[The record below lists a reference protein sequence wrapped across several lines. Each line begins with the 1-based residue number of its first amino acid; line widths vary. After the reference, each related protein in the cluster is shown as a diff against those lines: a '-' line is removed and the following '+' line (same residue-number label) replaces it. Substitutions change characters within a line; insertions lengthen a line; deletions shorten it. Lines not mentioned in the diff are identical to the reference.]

1 MKRKD
6 FEIMAPVGSYESL
19 HAAIAA
25 GADAIYFGVEGLN
38 MRARSSVNFTLDD
51 LRRIAGICDAAGVK
65 SYLTVNTI
73 MYDDDVEKCH
83 AIIDAVARSGISAI
97 IASDIAAI
105 LYARSVGVE
114 VHISTQLSISNTEAV
129 RFYAQWADVVVLARE
144 LNLDQ
149 VAAIHRA
156 IVEQDIR
163 GPRGELVRIEMF
175 CHGALCMAVSGK
187 CYLSLHQMNSS
198 ANRGACTQICR
209 RGYEVTDL
217 ETGDRLRIDN
227 KYIMSPKDL
236 KTIHFL
242 NKMADA
248 GVRVF
253 KIEGRARGPEYVRM
267 AVECYNEALNAICD
281 STFSEEKVA
290 GWDERLSRIFN
301 RGFWDGYYLGQRL
314 GEWSSKYGSSAT
326 RVKEY
331 RAKGVRYF
339 PKIGVGEFYMENGE
353 LVVGDEVVVTGPTTG
368 ALIFTVEE
376 IRVGLRP
383 VECARKGESF
393 SIAVPARIRPSDKL
407 YKWTVKNPDST
418 LNQNT
423 TT

>member
-1 MKRKD
+1 MG
-6 FEIMAPVGSYESL
+6 EA
-19 HAAIAA
+19 
-25 GADAIYFGVEGLN
+25 
-38 MRARSSVNFTLDD
+38 
-51 LRRIAGICDAAGVK
+51 
-65 SYLTVNTI
+65 
-73 MYDDDVEKCH
+73 
-83 AIIDAVARSGISAI
+83 
-97 IASDIAAI
+97 
-105 LYARSVGVE
+105 YARSVGVE

-149 VAAIHRA
+149 VAAIHRS

-242 NKMADA
+242 NKMAHA

-267 AVECYNEALNAICD
+267 AVECYNEARNAICD
-281 STFSEEKVA
+281 GTFSEEKVA

-339 PKIGVGEFYMENGE
+339 PKIGVGEFHMENGE
-353 LVVGDEVVVTGPTTG
+353 LAVGDEVVVTGPTTG

-383 VECARKGESF
+383 VERARKGESF